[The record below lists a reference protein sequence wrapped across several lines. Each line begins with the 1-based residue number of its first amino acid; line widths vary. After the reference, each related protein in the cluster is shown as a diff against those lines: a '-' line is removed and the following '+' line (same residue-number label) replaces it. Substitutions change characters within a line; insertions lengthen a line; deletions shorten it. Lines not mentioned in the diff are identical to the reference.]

1 MIKTLLLEHG
11 VRYGHLSPIASPEW
25 KRVQALFTGNCFQS
39 LSFMLRWAWLYL
51 VHISQPHTPA
61 LTPSPPGVPR
71 TTSQIQEPGIGRTW
85 NSASGHSPI
94 HSGNPVPGRLH
105 WTVFFFFKLCL
116 DFSVRFWIQRWMS
129 YYYSHMLVCKAKLYE
144 AQGGTSHCWTPWRLL
159 TVIYWCFLKTAVWLS
174 LGVVSFRES
183 SWLVWR
189 DLCFYTRGKK
199 NMTLTQ

>member
-1 MIKTLLLEHG
+1 MIKTLLLGHG

-105 WTVFFFFKLCL
+105 WTVFFFKVVPWFFCEILNSALNELLLLPYASVQSKAIRGARWHKSLLDTMKIVDGYLLMFFKNCCL
-116 DFSVRFWIQRWMS
+116 VKF
-129 YYYSHMLVCKAKLYE
+129 
-144 AQGGTSHCWTPWRLL
+144 G
-159 TVIYWCFLKTAVWLS
+159 
-174 LGVVSFRES
+174 
-183 SWLVWR
+183 
-189 DLCFYTRGKK
+189 RG
-199 NMTLTQ
+199 